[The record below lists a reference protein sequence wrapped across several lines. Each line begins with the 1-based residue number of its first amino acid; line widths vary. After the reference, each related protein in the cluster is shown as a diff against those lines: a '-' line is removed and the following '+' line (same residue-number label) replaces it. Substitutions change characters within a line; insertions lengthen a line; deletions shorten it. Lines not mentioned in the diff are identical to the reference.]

1 MPKVLIIDDDRHLC
15 EMLCRKIDKMGHE
28 TAMACTLSEGLAR
41 VNAMRPDVVFLDVM
55 LPDGNGLEA
64 LPLVKSAPS
73 NPEVIIFTGLSSAD
87 GAELAITNGAWDYI
101 AKPASL
107 QGMILPLIRALEYR
121 FEKQRQTRPVVLKR
135 GRIIG
140 DSPQLVR
147 CLDVIAQA
155 SQSDAPVLI
164 GGETGV
170 GKELAAT
177 AIHENSNRAD
187 ERFVVVDCAALP
199 GTLVESILFGHT
211 RGAFTGADR
220 AQAGLAAQAHGGS
233 LFLDEV
239 GDMPLAIQR
248 VFLRVLQEKRFTPL
262 GAKDEV
268 FSDFRVI
275 AATNRD
281 LSEESAAGRFREDLL
296 FRLRSLTVTL
306 PPLRER
312 RDDIGKLA
320 LYFLNEI
327 SNRAGQGT
335 KGLSPGFL
343 EACLSYPWP
352 GNVRELINTMEQA
365 AASAGSSPIL
375 HSQHLPVNI
384 RVHLARTTARQTD
397 SPKQIIPRETLPP
410 LKEVRRA
417 TEFNYLKDLISM
429 TDGRID
435 DACRI
440 SGLSRSRLYGLLKT
454 HDLQTK

>member
-1 MPKVLIIDDDRHLC
+1 MSKILIIDDDRQLC

-28 TAMACTLSEGLAR
+28 TAMACTLGDGLSQMAT
-41 VNAMRPDVVFLDVM
+41 MRPDVVFLDVM
-55 LPDGNGLEA
+55 LPDGNGLDA
-64 LPLVKSAPS
+64 LPQIKGAPS
-73 NPEVIIFTGLSSAD
+73 NPEVIIFTALSSAD

-121 FEKQRQTRPVVLKR
+121 AEKQRQKRTVVLKR
-135 GRIIG
+135 DRIIG
-140 DSPQLVR
+140 NSPQLTR
-147 CLDVIAQA
+147 CLEMIAQA

-164 GGETGV
+164 GGETGS

-177 AIHENSNRAD
+177 AIHDNSARAG

-199 GTLVESILFGHT
+199 ETLVESILFGHAK
-211 RGAFTGADR
+211 GAFTGADR
-220 AQAGLAAQAHGGS
+220 AQIGLAAQAHGGS

-262 GAKDEV
+262 GAKSEV

-281 LSEESAAGRFREDLL
+281 LNEEAAAGRFREDLL
-296 FRLRSLTVTL
+296 FRLRSLTVAL

-312 RDDIGKLA
+312 KEDIGKLA
-320 LYFLNEI
+320 LHFLNEI
-327 SNRAGQGT
+327 SNRASQGT

-343 EACLSYPWP
+343 EACLAYPWP

-365 AASAGSSPIL
+365 AAKAGASPIL
-375 HSQHLPVNI
+375 YSQHLPVNI
-384 RVHLARTTARQTD
+384 RVHLAQSAVRQAE
-397 SPKQIIPRETLPP
+397 PGGQPAPRETLPS

-417 TEFNYLKDLISM
+417 TEHNYLKDLM
-429 TDGRID
+429 NLTGGRIKE
-435 DACRI
+435 ACRI

-454 HDLQTK
+454 HDLQAR